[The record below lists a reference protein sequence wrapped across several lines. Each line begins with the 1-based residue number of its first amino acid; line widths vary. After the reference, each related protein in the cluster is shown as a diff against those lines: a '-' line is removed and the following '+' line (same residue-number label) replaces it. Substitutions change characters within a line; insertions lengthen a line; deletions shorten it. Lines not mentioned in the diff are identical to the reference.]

1 MHEALRYYIHAR
13 AHYLNAKAEKLN
25 PSPTTLLAR
34 TLLPLVAQYGA
45 QVLSRITGSEAP
57 PEKSV
62 ATGIYSNRMKEPG
75 TCPVCKANMLPGDS
89 HTHTAES
96 EEMWKN
102 APDWTKS
109 N

>member
-1 MHEALRYYIHAR
+1 MYEALRYYIHAR

-62 ATGIYSNRMKEPG
+62 AAGKEPG

-102 APDWTKS
+102 APDWTKANQGRTS
-109 N
+109 